1 MENTKNSFL
10 EEEIFYYSPTSNFG
24 VCAKN
29 IKTQKNIR
37 MSFTPFSSNQKIS
50 FCNTIMIPFILSEES
65 IDNEKI

>member
-1 MENTKNSFL
+1 VKQYKISKNKLCPIIIFL
-10 EEEIFYYSPTSNFG
+10 LVTI
-24 VCAKN
+24 
-29 IKTQKNIR
+29 QRNIR